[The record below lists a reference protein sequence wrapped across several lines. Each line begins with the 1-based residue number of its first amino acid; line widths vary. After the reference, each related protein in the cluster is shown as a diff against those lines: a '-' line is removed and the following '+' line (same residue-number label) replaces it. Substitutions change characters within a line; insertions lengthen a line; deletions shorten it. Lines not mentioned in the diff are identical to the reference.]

1 MIQTLVLSAALA
13 GSWHFDTLRDPLGQA
28 VYVAEVAP
36 DEERPHIALRFLCG
50 GMTGVVLQFNL
61 GEIQFAGSQ
70 FSRRE
75 PTWEDFRFEFEEGP
89 YKTSAKRAP
98 IADGLGTYE
107 IKGSEAAFVADLL
120 TTAGSV
126 SIKSELIAYTFPLD
140 GAAAAIGEV
149 VSACPFKY
157 RE

>member
-1 MIQTLVLSAALA
+1 
-13 GSWHFDTLRDPLGQA
+13 
-28 VYVAEVAP
+28 
-36 DEERPHIALRFLCG
+36 
-50 GMTGVVLQFNL
+50 MTGVVLQFNL
-61 GEIQFAGSQ
+61 GEVQYAGSQ

-75 PTWEDFRFEFEEGP
+75 PEFETVRFEFDEGP
-89 YKTSAKRAP
+89 YETTARRAP

-120 TTAGSV
+120 TTVGKV
-126 SIKSELIAYTFPLD
+126 SIKNKLIAYTFPLD

-157 RE
+157 RT

>member
-1 MIQTLVLSAALA
+1 MIPALLLAAA
-13 GSWHFDTLRDPLGQA
+13 GSWHFEAIRDPLGQP
-28 VYVAEVAP
+28 VYAAEIAP
-36 DEERPHIALRFLCG
+36 DAERPYVALRFLCG

-61 GEIQFAGSQ
+61 GEVQYAGSQ

-75 PTWEDFRFEFEEGP
+75 PEFEDVQFDFEEGP
-89 YKTSAKRAP
+89 YKTTAKRAP
-98 IADGLGTYE
+98 ITDGIGTYE

-120 TTAGSV
+120 TTVGSV
-126 SIKSELIAYTFPLD
+126 SIKRKLVAYTFPLD

-157 RE
+157 RS